1 MHQTEK
7 DEEKGTQDTRQLN
20 VSKDRTFDSLME
32 FIRSGEFSKVSCPLD
47 DEFVAHCTDM
57 RRMRDW
63 NLRQQ
68 VMEFKWVK
76 SEDGNDHFWFST
88 SYAYLAKFILGTVTG
103 EGGGTLPLVSSFR
116 VKPVVRDAA

>member
-1 MHQTEK
+1 MWASGSGCGQHHLLV
-7 DEEKGTQDTRQLN
+7 LN
-20 VSKDRTFDSLME
+20 GPNARTFFQLLD
-32 FIRSGEFSKVSCPLD
+32 GAAAHLD

-68 VMEFKWVK
+68 VMEFRWVK
-76 SEDGNDHFWFST
+76 SEDANDHFWYST
-88 SYAYLAKFILGTVTG
+88 SYAYLAKFMLGTVTG

-116 VKPVVRDAA
+116 VKPAVRNAA